1 MKMQNKKMQEVKS
14 SKSSDSAT
22 NLGLV
27 SKDTLDYKI
36 IRGETGESTQRP
48 EHSES
53 SEKTDRGTF
62 QFKG

>member
-1 MKMQNKKMQEVKS
+1 MAQHKKMNEVKS
-14 SKSSDSAT
+14 SNTSASAQD
-22 NLGLV
+22 LGLV
-27 SKDTLDYKI
+27 SKDKLDYKM
-36 IRGETGESTQRP
+36 IRGETSEATQRP